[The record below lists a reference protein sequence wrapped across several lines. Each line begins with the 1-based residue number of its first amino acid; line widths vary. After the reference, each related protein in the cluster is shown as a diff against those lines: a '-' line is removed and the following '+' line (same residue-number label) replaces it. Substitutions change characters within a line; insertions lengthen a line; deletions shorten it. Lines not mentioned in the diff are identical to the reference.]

1 MNDTTASAV
10 HIVIPSQE
18 ISLHAPAIVIDL
30 VPWLEKGELLT
41 DLALYLS
48 VNFDFKCRK
57 QGKQPLSDNTEFM
70 IISVIDMKLVS

>member
-1 MNDTTASAV
+1 MNDTAASAV

-18 ISLHAPAIVIDL
+18 ISLHAPAVVIDL
-30 VPWLEKGELLT
+30 VPWLEKGELLA

-57 QGKQPLSDNTEFM
+57 QGKQPLSDNTQFT
-70 IISVIDMKLVS
+70 IVSVIYMQLMS